1 MAQASSMTSTPHP
14 DLEAPVTRLEHQLR
28 ALQQSLVI
36 QDSAALEAA
45 AAGLQ
50 KELAQAVQVF
60 RTAASAG
67 SLPRSMR
74 DRLALAGAQ
83 VAAQRAS
90 LARATASLDRAI
102 DVLMP
107 APSAGYDAQGQ
118 KHRASH
124 RGHAS
129 A

>member
-1 MAQASSMTSTPHP
+1 MAPTSSLTPMSVP
-14 DLEAPVTRLEHQLR
+14 DLETPVSRLEQQLH
-28 ALQQSLVI
+28 ALQLSLVA
-36 QDSAALEAA
+36 QDPAALEAA

-60 RTAASAG
+60 RKAASTG
-67 SLPRSMR
+67 PLPRSMR

-107 APSAGYDAQGQ
+107 TPLAGYDAQGQ
-118 KHRASH
+118 KHRQSH